1 MVKDTKYYTYQQASL
16 SQKVSFK
23 DKIFQKLAGSDPQ
36 TSESIG
42 LFLLLGE
49 LGYIDLKEPNWVLMM
64 GILDMTRKA
73 RFATSEKTNEI
84 TKLGFMSPKADD
96 DEDWSEDESG

>member
-1 MVKDTKYYTYQQASL
+1 MPKDTKYYTYQQASL

-23 DKIFQKLAGSDPQ
+23 DKIFQKLAGADKELSD
-36 TSESIG
+36 SIG
-42 LFLLLGE
+42 VLLILCE
-49 LGYIDLKEPNWVLMM
+49 N
-64 GILDMTRKA
+64 GILDKDNPSIQLMLSILDVQRKA

-96 DEDWSEDESG
+96 DEDWAEDESG